1 MMNQVILKIAGI
13 SKSFS
18 GVKVLKDINLEI
30 YKGEVH
36 AIVGENGAGKST
48 LMKII
53 SGEYFPTS
61 GELFV
66 DEVKRK
72 NYSPTEALREG
83 IMIVHQ
89 EFSLVPQLS
98 VYENV
103 YLGRWKRN
111 SKGFSIIKKSFLK
124 SKTREIFRKLGIS
137 HILPDTKVSLLSVG
151 DRQIVEIAKALS
163 VNPRILILDE
173 PTAALSLDETKAL
186 FRVIRNLKEHGITIL
201 YISHR
206 LEEVFEIADRVTVLR
221 NGELVHSSNVSE
233 VNLND
238 LISYMVGRSLNNRYP
253 EKPNKVIGK
262 EVLKVENLSSD
273 FFKKVSFEVK
283 EGEILGIT
291 GLIGCGSSQLAEA
304 IFGLRKFSE
313 GNISFFGQKFLPK
326 NPKKSIEKGVYY
338 VPSDRHQLG
347 LVLKRSMRENHAL
360 PNLNIFSNF
369 GIINSIKEKE
379 SAKEIIKELN
389 IKIRNLNQK
398 VENLSG
404 GNQQKVVIGKWLIR
418 SPKLLILDEPTR
430 GIDVGAKYEIYKL
443 INELSKNRVAIIM
456 VSTDIDEVINLC
468 DRIIVMS
475 EGRITG
481 EINNKIPTKQE
492 ILSLA
497 VKGKEE

>member
-1 MMNQVILKIAGI
+1 MNQIILKIARIG
-13 SKSFS
+13 KSFS
-18 GVKVLKDINLEI
+18 GVKVLKNISLEI
-30 YKGEVH
+30 YKGEIH

-53 SGEYFPTS
+53 SGEYSPTF

-66 DEVKRK
+66 DNVKRK
-72 NYSPTEALREG
+72 IYSPTEALKEG

-98 VYENV
+98 VYENIF
-103 YLGRWKRN
+103 LGRWKVN
-111 SKGFSIIKKSFLK
+111 NKNIPIIKKSILK
-124 SKTREIFRKLGIS
+124 SQTKEIFKKLGIN
-137 HILPDTKVSLLSVG
+137 HIPPDAKVSSLSIG
-151 DRQIVEIAKALS
+151 DKQIVEIAKALS

-186 FRVIRNLKEHGITIL
+186 FKVLKNLKKHEITIL

-206 LEEVFEIADRVTVLR
+206 LEEIFEIADRVTVLR
-221 NGELVHSSNVSE
+221 NGELVFSSNISNVG
-233 VNLND
+233 LND
-238 LISYMVGRSLNNRYP
+238 LISQMVGRSLNNRYP
-253 EKPNKVIGK
+253 EKTSKEIGKVI
-262 EVLKVENLSSD
+262 LKVENLSSQ
-273 FFKKVSFEVK
+273 FFKRVSFEVS

-291 GLIGCGSSQLAEA
+291 GLIGSGSSQLAET
-304 IFGLRKFSE
+304 IFGLRKFFE
-313 GNISFFGQKFLPK
+313 GSINYYNQKFMPK
-326 NPKKSIEKGVYY
+326 NPKKSIDKGIYY
-338 VPSDRHQLG
+338 VPGDRHLLG

-360 PNLNIFSNF
+360 PNLNIFSKF
-369 GIINSIKEKE
+369 GILNNKKEKN
-379 SAKEIIKELN
+379 SATKIVKELN
-389 IKIRNLNQK
+389 IKIKNLNQK

-443 INELSKNRVAIIM
+443 INELSKNNVAIIL
-456 VSTDIDEVINLC
+456 VSSNMEEVINLC
-468 DRIIVMS
+468 DRVIVMS
-475 EGRITG
+475 EGRISG
-481 EINNKIPTKQE
+481 EINPKFSTKEE